1 MEPPAGSRLDASPS
15 PIRPGMTR
23 RVASAIASRLTRRRL
38 FANLASRLANRRF
51 AFAVA
56 TVSIFSAKGVH
67 IYTHLSSLPV
77 VHLVRWGYSFF
88 AQDAALLVLVRLLLD
103 PWLVE
108 GFAWL
113 RRVTM
118 TLASI
123 IITYLITV
131 GVLTVSF
138 FAVSGS
144 EIHWRNIGLA
154 GDASSL
160 GMFLSGLA
168 SFLFVLA
175 TVLFVA
181 YVLQDI
187 CYKTAGVATDILKW
201 PISFALRKSGAPTTY
216 SQVPQ
221 LDIELANT
229 YDELEEE
236 EFCNMKSKTSM
247 IILRRLFYLFIGCAL
262 LTHVILFMI
271 RPNESALNFLSW
283 TPALLPFVD
292 FSFSSP
298 SLDHLEPIYGTSI
311 GRSWDNY
318 TALTAPAPFSWLPER
333 PVPGFGDWYRNDEHY
348 SADAD
353 PLKISNLE
361 EKLLPALQGKLGDV
375 PIRHVMLILLESTR
389 KDVFPLKKDG
399 VVWNR
404 LANSYS
410 NGTLPEETQ
419 AALAKLTSNANYIT
433 GDYDN
438 GFEHQEKKKRGGI
451 NFNNVFTTATYT
463 IKSIVGTMC
472 GLTPLMADFNLEY
485 LHHFYQPC
493 LPQIFEA
500 FNRLDHDDY
509 DDHDDRGPYGPLGHH
524 GPPGHHGGPGHHGP
538 PRPHDGPPPPHH
550 DGPPPPPPHDGP
562 GLHEARNSDDFTLFK
577 WRSTFMQSVTKN
589 YDRYVPLLSKMGI
602 SPESLVS
609 KEYLKSPFAKFG
621 RVDLP
626 DINYFGMADIAVE
639 DYIRDAFVQA
649 KKNDERA
656 FVTHLTSTSH
666 HPFAIPAEE
675 KYTPLGNGLDDISH
689 YLNAIGYDDRWL
701 GKIMDILDDEGV
713 ADETLVVLVGDHG
726 VSMPEN
732 NILAPYYNPNVGTL
746 RVPLVLSHPKLP
758 VIDVDDAVISSQIL
772 PTILDLLRETGSL
785 SESQS
790 QAASDLVQNYEGQS
804 LIRAL
809 HASSNETSQG
819 NWQFSVINPG
829 RAMLSIR
836 DARYPDWFLIVP
848 IIDNVEW
855 QFTNLMTDPTGA
867 QTVLGFDFVTFMY
880 SVEQSHG
887 VDAAKWVEEAA
898 FMARWWVEENG
909 KRWRYGPYAT

>member
-15 PIRPGMTR
+15 PIHPASMTR
-23 RVASAIASRLTRRRL
+23 RFAHAIACRLTRRR
-38 FANLASRLANRRF
+38 FVANFASRFANRRF

-67 IYTHLSSLPV
+67 IYTHLSALPV
-77 VHLVRWGYSFF
+77 IHLLHWGYSFF
-88 AQDAALLVLVRLLLD
+88 AQDVALLVLVRLLLD
-103 PWLVE
+103 PWLTE
-108 GFAWL
+108 GSGWL
-113 RRVTM
+113 RTATM

-131 GVLTVSF
+131 GVVTVSF
-138 FAVSGS
+138 FAASGS

-154 GDASSL
+154 GDASSFA
-160 GMFLSGLA
+160 MFLSGSA
-168 SFLFVLA
+168 SFVLVLF

-181 YVLQDI
+181 CILQDI
-187 CYKTAGVATDILKW
+187 CYVAAGVATDILKW
-201 PISFALRKSGAPTTY
+201 PISFALRQSSAPTTY

-229 YDELEEE
+229 YEELEAEEAEAEEEE
-236 EFCNMKSKTSM
+236 EFCNMKSKTSVT
-247 IILRRLFYLFIGCAL
+247 ILRRLLYLFIGCAL

-298 SLDHLEPIYGTSI
+298 SLDHLKSVYGSSI
-311 GRSWDNY
+311 ERSWDNR
-318 TALTAPAPFSWLPER
+318 TALTGQVSFPWLPER
-333 PVPGFGDWYRNDEHY
+333 HVPGFGDWYNNKAHY
-348 SADAD
+348 NAAAD
-353 PLKISNLE
+353 PLKISNLQ
-361 EKLLPALQGKLGDV
+361 EKLLPALQGKLADV

-389 KDVFPLKKDG
+389 KDVFPFKKGG
-399 VVWNR
+399 VIWER
-404 LANSYS
+404 LVNSY
-410 NGTLPEETQ
+410 NNRTLPEE
-419 AALAKLTSNANYIT
+419 AHAVLSGLTSNANYLT
-433 GDYDN
+433 GDYND
-438 GFEHQEKKKRGGI
+438 GFEHETKKKRGGI
-451 NFNNVFTTATYT
+451 NFNNVLTTATYT

-493 LPQIFEA
+493 LPQILEA
-500 FNRLDHDDY
+500 FNRLDQDDN
-509 DDHDDRGPYGPLGHH
+509 
-524 GPPGHHGGPGHHGP
+524 GGQNP
-538 PRPHDGPPPPHH
+538 D
-550 DGPPPPPPHDGP
+550 
-562 GLHEARNSDDFTLFK
+562 AFTSYK
-577 WRSTFMQSVTKN
+577 WRSTFMQSVTKK
-589 YDRYVPLLSKMGI
+589 YDRYVPLLSSMGI
-602 SPESLVS
+602 SPENLVS
-609 KEYLKSPFAKFG
+609 KEYLKSPLAKFG
-621 RVDLP
+621 AVKLP

-649 KKNDERA
+649 KKNNERA

-666 HPFAIPAEE
+666 HPFAMPAEE

-713 ADETLVVLVGDHG
+713 ADETLLVLVGDHG

-732 NILAPYYNPNVGTL
+732 NILSPYYNPNIGTL

-758 VIDVDDAVISSQIL
+758 AIDVDDAVTSSQIL

-785 SESQS
+785 SKSHTN
-790 QAASDLVQNYEGQS
+790 AASDLVQNYEGQS
-804 LIRAL
+804 LIRPIRTF
-809 HASSNETSQG
+809 SNETGQG
-819 NWQFSVINPG
+819 NWQLAVINPG

-836 DARYPDWFLIVP
+836 DARQPDWHLVVP

-855 QFTNLMTDPTGA
+855 QFTDLMTDPTGA
-867 QTVLGFDFVTFMY
+867 QTLLGFDFIKFVY
-880 SVEQSHG
+880 SVEISHG
-887 VDAAKWVEEAA
+887 IDVAKWVEEAA
-898 FMARWWVEENG
+898 FVARWWVEENG
-909 KRWRYGPYAT
+909 KRWRYGPYAN

>member
-1 MEPPAGSRLDASPS
+1 MEPPAGSRLDASPTS
-15 PIRPGMTR
+15 AHRPGMTR
-23 RVASAIASRLTRRRL
+23 RVASAIASRLTRRR
-38 FANLASRLANRRF
+38 FVANVASRFANRRF

-103 PWLVE
+103 PWLTE
-108 GFAWL
+108 GSGWL
-113 RRVTM
+113 QTATM

-123 IITYLITV
+123 IISYLITV
-131 GVLTVSF
+131 GILTVSF

-154 GDASSL
+154 GDASSF

-168 SFLFVLA
+168 SFLFVLF

-181 YVLQDI
+181 CVLQEI

-201 PISFALRKSGAPTTY
+201 PISFAMRKSSASTPY

-229 YDELEEE
+229 YDELLEEE
-236 EFCNMKSKTSM
+236 EFCNMKSKTSVT
-247 IILRRLFYLFIGCAL
+247 ILRRLFYLFIGLAL

-298 SLDHLEPIYGTSI
+298 SLDNLKPIYGSSI
-311 GRSWDNY
+311 ERSWDNY
-318 TALTAPAPFSWLPER
+318 TALAAPVAFPWLPER
-333 PVPGFGDWYRNDEHY
+333 HVPGFGDWYRNDKHY

-353 PLKISNLE
+353 PLKISNLQDE
-361 EKLLPALQGKLGDV
+361 LLPALQDKLADV

-399 VVWNR
+399 IVWDR

-410 NGTLPEETQ
+410 NGSLPEETQ
-419 AALAKLTSNANYIT
+419 AALANLTPNANFIT
-433 GDYDN
+433 GDYGD
-438 GFEHQEKKKRGGI
+438 GFEHQTKKQRGGI
-451 NFNNVFTTATYT
+451 NFNNALTTSTYT
-463 IKSIVGTMC
+463 IKSIAGTMC

-500 FNRLDHDDY
+500 FNRLDHDDH
-509 DDHDDRGPYGPLGHH
+509 DDHDGPDHLDGPNHH
-524 GPPGHHGGPGHHGP
+524 DHDD
-538 PRPHDGPPPPHH
+538 HDGPDHH
-550 DGPPPPPPHDGP
+550 DG
-562 GLHEARNSDDFTLFK
+562 HESRSADDFTLFK
-577 WRSTFMQSVTKN
+577 WRSTFMQSVTKS
-589 YDRYVPLLSKMGI
+589 YDRYVPILSKMGI
-602 SPESLVS
+602 SPESLIS

-621 RVDLP
+621 PVDEP
-626 DINYFGMADIAVE
+626 DVNYFGMQDAVVE

-666 HPFAIPAEE
+666 HPFGIPAED

-701 GKIMDILDDEGV
+701 GKIMNILDEEGV

-732 NILAPYYNPNVGTL
+732 NILAPYYNPNIGTL

-758 VIDVDDAVISSQIL
+758 VIDVDAPVISSQIL

-785 SESQS
+785 SKSQS
-790 QAASDLVQNYEGQS
+790 QAASDLAQNYEGQS
-804 LIRAL
+804 LIRPI
-809 HASSNETSQG
+809 HTSSNETGQG
-819 NWQFSVINPG
+819 NWQFTVINPG

-836 DARYPDWFLIVP
+836 DARKPDWHLIVP

-867 QTVLGFDFVTFMY
+867 HTLLGFDFVNFMDIV
-880 SVEQSHG
+880 VESQG

-909 KRWRYGPYAT
+909 KRWRYGPYAN

>member
-15 PIRPGMTR
+15 PIRPSMTR
-23 RVASAIASRLTRRRL
+23 RVASAIASRLTRRR
-38 FANLASRLANRRF
+38 FVANLASRFANRRF

-108 GFAWL
+108 GSGWL
-113 RRVTM
+113 RTVTM

-123 IITYLITV
+123 IIAYLITV

-168 SFLFVLA
+168 SFLFVLS

-181 YVLQDI
+181 YVLQEI

-201 PISFALRKSGAPTTY
+201 PISFALRKASPPTTY

-229 YDELEEE
+229 YNELEEE

-247 IILRRLFYLFIGCAL
+247 TILRRLFYLFIGCAL

-298 SLDHLEPIYGTSI
+298 SLDHLEPVYGSSI
-311 GRSWDNY
+311 GHSWDNY
-318 TALTAPAPFSWLPER
+318 TALAAPALFSWLPER
-333 PVPGFGDWYRNDEHY
+333 PVPGFEDWYTDDEHY

-399 VVWNR
+399 IVWNR

-419 AALAKLTSNANYIT
+419 TVLANLTSNANFIT
-433 GDYDN
+433 GDYDD
-438 GFEHQEKKKRGGI
+438 GFAHQTKKKRGGI

-463 IKSIVGTMC
+463 IKSITGTMC

-493 LPQIFEA
+493 LPQIFDA
-500 FNRLDHDDY
+500 FNRLDDDDY
-509 DDHDDRGPYGPLGHH
+509 DDFDD
-524 GPPGHHGGPGHHGP
+524 
-538 PRPHDGPPPPHH
+538 PRF
-550 DGPPPPPPHDGP
+550 
-562 GLHEARNSDDFTLFK
+562 SDDFTSFK

-621 RVDLP
+621 PVDLP

-649 KKNDERA
+649 KKNNERA

-701 GKIMDILDDEGV
+701 GKIMDILDDEDV

-758 VIDVDDAVISSQIL
+758 VIDVDDAVMSSQIL

-785 SESQS
+785 SQSQT

-804 LIRAL
+804 LIRPL
-809 HASSNETSQG
+809 HASSNETGQG
-819 NWQFSVINPG
+819 NWQFTVINPG

-836 DARYPDWFLIVP
+836 DARHPDWLLIVP
-848 IIDNVEW
+848 VIDNVEW

-867 QTVLGFDFVTFMY
+867 QTLLGFDFVNFMY
-880 SVEQSHG
+880 GVEKSHG

-909 KRWRYGPYAT
+909 KRWRYGPYAN

>member
-15 PIRPGMTR
+15 PIHHLGMTR
-23 RVASAIASRLTRRRL
+23 RFAHAIASRLTRRR
-38 FANLASRLANRRF
+38 FVANLASRFANRRF

-67 IYTHLSSLPV
+67 IYTHLSALPV
-77 VHLVRWGYSFF
+77 VHLVQWGYSFF
-88 AQDAALLVLVRLLLD
+88 AQDVALLVLVRLLLD
-103 PWLVE
+103 PWLTE
-108 GFAWL
+108 GSGWL
-113 RRVTM
+113 RTATM

-131 GVLTVSF
+131 GVVTVSF
-138 FAVSGS
+138 FAVCGS

-154 GDASSL
+154 GDASSFA
-160 GMFLSGLA
+160 MFLSGLA
-168 SFLFVLA
+168 SFLLVLF

-181 YVLQDI
+181 CILQEI
-187 CYKTAGVATDILKW
+187 CYVTAGMATDILKW
-201 PISFALRKSGAPTTY
+201 PISFALRRSSSAPTTY

-221 LDIELANT
+221 LDVELASP
-229 YDELEEE
+229 YEDLEEE
-236 EFCNMKSKTSM
+236 EFCSMKSKTST
-247 IILRRLFYLFIGCAL
+247 IILRRLLYLFIGCAL
-262 LTHVILFMI
+262 LTHVILFLI

-292 FSFSSP
+292 FTFSSG
-298 SLDHLEPIYGTSI
+298 SLDHLKSIYGSSI
-311 GRSWDNY
+311 ERSWDNR
-318 TALTAPAPFSWLPER
+318 TALTKPVSFPWLPER
-333 PVPGFGDWYRNDEHY
+333 HVPGFGDWYKNKEHY
-348 SADAD
+348 NAAAD
-353 PLKISNLE
+353 PLKISNLQDA
-361 EKLLPALQGKLGDV
+361 LLPALKDKLADV

-389 KDVFPLKKDG
+389 KDVFPFKKDG
-399 VVWNR
+399 VIWER

-410 NGTLPEETQ
+410 NKTLPEEAQ
-419 AALAKLTSNANYIT
+419 AMLASLTSNANFIT
-433 GDYDN
+433 GDYND
-438 GFEHQEKKKRGGI
+438 GFEHESKKKRGGI

-463 IKSIVGTMC
+463 IKSIAGTMC
-472 GLTPLMADFNLEY
+472 GITPLMADFNLEY

-500 FNRLDHDDY
+500 FNRLGHDD
-509 DDHDDRGPYGPLGHH
+509 D
-524 GPPGHHGGPGHHGP
+524 
-538 PRPHDGPPPPHH
+538 
-550 DGPPPPPPHDGP
+550 
-562 GLHEARNSDDFTLFK
+562 EAESADDFKSFQ

-589 YDRYVPLLSKMGI
+589 YDRYVPLLSSMGI

-609 KEYLKSPFAKFG
+609 KESLKSPFAKFG
-621 RVDLP
+621 PVDLP

-649 KKNDERA
+649 KKNNERA

-675 KYTPLGNGLDDISH
+675 KYTPLGSGLDDISH

-732 NILAPYYNPNVGTL
+732 NILAPYYNPNIGTL

-758 VIDVDDAVISSQIL
+758 AIDVDDAVISSQIL

-785 SESQS
+785 SKSHT

-804 LIRAL
+804 LIRPI
-809 HASSNETSQG
+809 HTSSNETGQG
-819 NWQFSVINPG
+819 NWHFTVVNPG

-836 DARYPDWFLIVP
+836 DTRQPDWHLVVP
-848 IIDNVEW
+848 IIDNIEW
-855 QFTNLMTDPTGA
+855 HFTNLMTDPTGA
-867 QTVLGFDFVTFMY
+867 QTLLGFDFVDFLY
-880 SVEQSHG
+880 SVEKSHG

-909 KRWRYGPYAT
+909 KRWRYGPYAN